1 MATRPAFN
9 VDLEAVEAALAPVTY
24 KPGWEIRA
32 YLHEFEGVWLAIT
45 YDDLNAYNSDEP
57 WPVRVNTAVPP
68 VRSREAFWEWLQH
81 RLIRIETHE
90 MPRMV
95 LHRRQVVPH
104 DPHADP
110 TPTTATRKAA
120 NIPVKGLDIGS
131 GSGLYV
137 STTLEG

>member
-57 WPVRVNTAVPP
+57 WPVRINTAVPA

-90 MPRMV
+90 CREWFCIDSKSF
-95 LHRRQVVPH
+95 R
-104 DPHADP
+104 DPHAPD
-110 TPTTATRKAA
+110 A
-120 NIPVKGLDIGS
+120 NDD
-131 GSGLYV
+131 
-137 STTLEG
+137 